1 MRVQRT
7 TSPRQQ
13 GFTLI
18 EVMVSLV
25 VMTIGAMAI
34 LALQQ
39 QSIRSNAHA
48 RQLTIA
54 TQIAERWAERFKQ
67 DAKTWNAVGQAS
79 GTPTAEEVLGPTQW
93 LEQIVD
99 KPNEFQ
105 QIVIDAAEQTISN
118 AFDYQGFDVPS
129 ANDEYYYCASFRPSW
144 VYFGRAMR
152 IDIRVWWAR
161 ENIQRASG
169 VVSSITK
176 QFPGC
181 DDRQGL
187 LDPGGAQYA
196 NYHVVYLPTVVRMVE
211 AQ

>member
-1 MRVQRT
+1 MRDRRRT
-7 TSPRQQ
+7 GRRQH

-18 EVMVSLV
+18 EVMVSLG
-25 VMTIGAMAI
+25 VMTVGAMAI

-54 TQIAERWAERFKQ
+54 TEIAERWAERFKQ
-67 DAKTWNAVGQAS
+67 DAQTWNMVGEAS
-79 GTPTAEEVLGPTQW
+79 GTPTAADVLSRTKW
-93 LEQIVD
+93 LKQINSR
-99 KPNEFQ
+99 PNEFQ
-105 QIVIDAAEQTISN
+105 QIENLEEPVSN

-129 ANDEYYYCASFRPSW
+129 IEKKYFYCASFRPSW

-161 ENIQRASG
+161 ENIQRMSG
-169 VVSSITK
+169 GVSNITD
-176 QFPGC
+176 QFEDCADPPVT
-181 DDRQGL
+181 
-187 LDPGGAQYA
+187 LDPGGEQYW

-211 AQ
+211 PQ

>member
-1 MRVQRT
+1 MTVRRT
-7 TSPRQQ
+7 SVRRAQ

-18 EVMVSLV
+18 EVMVSLG
-25 VMTIGAMAI
+25 VMTVGAMAI
-34 LALQQ
+34 LMLQQ

-67 DAKTWNAVGQAS
+67 DAQTWNAVGLPS
-79 GTPTAEEVLGPTQW
+79 GTPAAKDVLVGTKW
-93 LEQIVD
+93 LKQIID
-99 KPNEFQ
+99 KPDEFQ
-105 QIVIDAAEQTISN
+105 MIKDTGSIISN

-129 ANDEYYYCASFRPSW
+129 GAGNPDYYYCASFRPSW

-161 ENIQRASG
+161 ENIQRIGGLSN
-169 VVSSITK
+169 ITK
-176 QFPGC
+176 NFPGC
-181 DDRQGL
+181 DDAGGA
-187 LDPGGAQYA
+187 LDPGGAEYS

-211 AQ
+211 PL

>member
-1 MRVQRT
+1 MSARRRAGQR
-7 TSPRQQ
+7 RQ

-18 EVMVSLV
+18 EVMVSLG
-25 VMTIGAMAI
+25 VMTVGAMAI

-54 TQIAERWAERFKQ
+54 TEIAERWAERFKQ
-67 DAKTWNAVGQAS
+67 DAQSWNTVGLAS
-79 GTPTAEEVLGPTQW
+79 GTPNAVDVLSRTKW
-93 LEQIVD
+93 LKQITN

-105 QIVIDAAEQTISN
+105 RIEDLDEPVSN

-129 ANDEYYYCASFRPSW
+129 VNGGYYYCASFRPSW

-161 ENIQRASG
+161 ENIQRSSG
-169 VVSSITK
+169 TVSNIVA
-176 QFPGC
+176 QFKDC
-181 DDRQGL
+181 DDPPGM
-187 LDPGGAQYA
+187 LDPGGAQYS

-211 AQ
+211 SQ